1 LQIAY
6 CPLSIANLVTEFFS
20 LIKNDV
26 LCFSL
31 AIQFATKTT
40 LKMPSR
46 RKFLVQG
53 TLATT
58 AMLVAKPFQS
68 IAGTTSTNSNT
79 LTLLHTNDICNK
91 LSPMGAGS
99 MYNGLGGFRQTA
111 AMIRT
116 ERNTA
121 RNVLLLDAGNTYSG
135 NTDHDSKHSET
146 LQLMQEAGY
155 DAVLPGKQDMNTDSS
170 YLQQHQSKMKPYR
183 IVWKGNMKIGV
194 ISANEDA
201 DAVNEIATKL
211 KQRQHCDL
219 VVCLSQLGYTN
230 KNKMDDR
237 KLAAASTHIDVII
250 GSNSRT
256 FMKRPAIVLNKNRS
270 EVIIN
275 HAGHSGIV
283 LGKINIQFDS
293 ERNKRGVEF
302 VNTMVGLKDKR
313 WEDFS

>member
-1 LQIAY
+1 
-6 CPLSIANLVTEFFS
+6 
-20 LIKNDV
+20 
-26 LCFSL
+26 
-31 AIQFATKTT
+31 
-40 LKMPSR
+40 
-46 RKFLVQG
+46 
-53 TLATT
+53 
-58 AMLVAKPFQS
+58 MLVAKPFTS
-68 IAGTTSTNSNT
+68 IAGTTSNNSNT

-111 AMIRT
+111 AMIRN
-116 ERNTA
+116 ERNNA
-121 RNVLLLDAGNTYSG
+121 DNVLLLDAGNTYSG
-135 NTDHDSKHSET
+135 NTDHNNKHSET

-155 DAVLPGKQDMNTDSS
+155 DAVLPGKHDMDTDSS
-170 YLQQHQSKMKPYR
+170 YLQKHKSNMKPYR
-183 IVWKGNMKIGV
+183 IVWKGNIKVGV

-201 DAVNEIATKL
+201 DAVNEIAAKL

-219 VVCLSQLGYTN
+219 VVCLSQLGYMH

-250 GSNSRT
+250 GSGSRT
-256 FMKRPAIVLNKNRS
+256 FMKRPEIVLNKNRS

-283 LGKINIQFDS
+283 LGKINIHFNSDRQKS
-293 ERNKRGVEF
+293 SIEF

-313 WEDFS
+313 WENFS